1 MQIFVHFR
9 ALPAKHL
16 NAQNSDLIFLRS
28 GSAVDALPKP
38 VLPEF
43 YLILE
48 QANRAK
54 RRFAHRRARV
64 TLSPPFWTR
73 SVWSVGQLGR
83 LGQLDRF
90 KCLEIAVGG
99 IFSWLNRPNGPKE
112 QTRWYFF
119 FRIL

>member
-9 ALPAKHL
+9 ALPAKRL
-16 NAQNSDLIFLRS
+16 NAQNSDLIFFLRS

-54 RRFAHRRARV
+54 RRFAYRRARV

-73 SVWSVGQLGR
+73 SVWSVGQFGR
-83 LGQLDRF
+83 FGQLDRF

-99 IFSWLNRPNGPKE
+99 IFN
-112 QTRWYFF
+112 
-119 FRIL
+119 